1 MKRSFRINLQTLS
14 FIINRCQF
22 SEAKIIIYR
31 QKNIE
36 FNKEKNVI
44 LSNNVTRYEKKDF
57 IQTKFLISY
66 Y

>member
-44 LSNNVTRYEKKDF
+44 LSNNLNAHEKKHF
-57 IQTKFLISY
+57 IEKKFLISY
-66 Y
+66 